1 MLTDFQNSFT
11 GRLTGKFA
19 TNSYLNI
26 PPHLKRVAIL
36 PCEIWMSENWQ
47 QSEICIV
54 INDKSQDSTA
64 WHLSYD
70 GLLRY
75 KFVNHC
81 AGERIFKIREY
92 LAKLQ
97 AKWLIVSYAP
107 FALRLLSSKMQ
118 NSLDKLNNLFI
129 TDKNCYWLLLC

>member
-11 GRLTGKFA
+11 DRLTSKIA

-26 PPHLKRVAIL
+26 PPHLKHVATL
-36 PCEIWMSENWQ
+36 PCEIWMSEKLQ

-64 WHLSYD
+64 KHLSYD
-70 GLLRY
+70 GLLHY
-75 KFVNHC
+75 KFFSHC
-81 AGERIFKIREY
+81 AGERIFKIREH

-97 AKWLIVSYAP
+97 AKWLIMSYAP
-107 FALRLLSSKMQ
+107 FALRLLSSKMR

-129 TDKNCYWLLLC
+129 TDRNCYWLLLC